1 MATNS
6 HSLTL
11 AEAWELEA
19 KHGVTLGRPTGA
31 VAGKTVSYYDTA
43 LGESLLVREEPAAKQ
58 ARSKGES
65 R

>member
-6 HSLTL
+6 HPLTL

-31 VAGKTVSYYDTA
+31 GKTVSYYDAA
-43 LGESLLVREEPAAKQ
+43 LGESLMVREEPTTKKGD
-58 ARSKGES
+58 SKHGAH
-65 R
+65 